1 MPACGTPGRKRGHH
15 REPVDPT
22 IALTH
27 TVDAIRILRP
37 AVMAALGHEDQ
48 FTPLGLIGRYRSA
61 KATFAGTHGNGRD
74 APKDPMGV
82 RIATGALPECG
93 C

>member
-37 AVMAALGHEDQ
+37 AVMAALGHSLPSAIACDER
-48 FTPLGLIGRYRSA
+48 LLRVKKAASGLL
-61 KATFAGTHGNGRD
+61 AG
-74 APKDPMGV
+74 PMSSDYF
-82 RIATGALPECG
+82 R
-93 C
+93 